1 MPKIG
6 EGKTMASDSQSEL
19 EKRLEDM
26 PLNKQLELVFKMLR
40 ENTKALEELKK
51 TVDTLMREK

>member
-1 MPKIG
+1 M
-6 EGKTMASDSQSEL
+6 DSEAQSEL

-51 TVDTLMREK
+51 IVDTLMREK